1 MNLPDPPQES
11 FVLLERLRTGDRGAL
26 GLLLDRYQAR
36 LLGRIR
42 LMMGE
47 RARDCADSTDF
58 LQATFLGVL
67 ERVEKVDL
75 RDERDLLRW
84 MTWIARNQIRT
95 QVRREREERFE
106 SLSVSISGLRAGSG
120 SQQDPLNEIAAA
132 EQVFRLTEAIEELP
146 EDLREIVGLRQLEG
160 LEFQAIGERTGLS
173 EEQVRWRHE
182 KALLRL
188 GRRLSG
194 GQA

>member
-1 MNLPDPPQES
+1 MTLPES
-11 FVLLERLRTGDRGAL
+11 AHESLALLERLRTGDRGAL
-26 GLLLDRYQAR
+26 DPLLDRYQER
-36 LLGRIR
+36 LLTRIR

-47 RARDCADSTDF
+47 RARECADSTDF

-95 QVRREREERFE
+95 QVRREREERLE
-106 SLSVSISGLRAGSG
+106 SLSVSISGFRAGSG
-120 SQQDPLNEIAAA
+120 SQEGPLNEIAAA
-132 EQVFRLTEAIEELP
+132 EQIWRLTEAIEELP
-146 EDLREIVGLRQLEG
+146 GDLREIVVLRQLEG
-160 LEFQAIGERTGLS
+160 LEFRAIGERTGLS

-188 GRRLSG
+188 GRRLSDG
-194 GQA
+194 ES